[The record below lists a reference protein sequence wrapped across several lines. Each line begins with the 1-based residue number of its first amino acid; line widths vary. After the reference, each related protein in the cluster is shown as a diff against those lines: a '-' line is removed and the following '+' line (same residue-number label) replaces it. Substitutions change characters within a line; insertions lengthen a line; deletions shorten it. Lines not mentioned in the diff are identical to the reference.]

1 MDLLLCCCWIP
12 GIDFLRLFSDLLE
25 ALLPV
30 VLWSLVDIWL
40 LDPGVC
46 FTSCRLCLQ
55 CHDISWVLIMLINI
69 LTTMMNPR
77 TWMLCICC
85 RGWVTQIGGKYSSK
99 HNVPPHMWEGKGEG
113 IWIIRK
119 FLENFIL
126 TLISYGY
133 TDLHR
138 VLEIYFFFMYLNL
151 FMQDYGTTWNTIS
164 GAVCRLDIYMT

>member
-1 MDLLLCCCWIP
+1 
-12 GIDFLRLFSDLLE
+12 
-25 ALLPV
+25 
-30 VLWSLVDIWL
+30 
-40 LDPGVC
+40 
-46 FTSCRLCLQ
+46 
-55 CHDISWVLIMLINI
+55 
-69 LTTMMNPR
+69 
-77 TWMLCICC
+77 
-85 RGWVTQIGGKYSSK
+85 
-99 HNVPPHMWEGKGEG
+99 MWEGKGEG